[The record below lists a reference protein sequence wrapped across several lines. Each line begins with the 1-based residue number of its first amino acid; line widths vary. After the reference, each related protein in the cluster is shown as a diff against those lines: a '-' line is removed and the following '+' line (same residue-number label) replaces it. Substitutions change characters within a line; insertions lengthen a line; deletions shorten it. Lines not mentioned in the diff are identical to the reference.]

1 MAGVAIVAAAG
12 ARYTSAMDKP
22 SPDRPVDGPTADG
35 GAARPEVSPLVPVA
49 DLPHGRALPCRV
61 GGRPVLL
68 YRSGE
73 TVRAVVNRCPHVGT
87 PLDMS
92 PGNVF
97 TLDGRY
103 LICATHGALF
113 DPSDG
118 RCVSGP
124 CRNKALES
132 LPVSVRDGQV
142 WLAVP
147 D

>member
-1 MAGVAIVAAAG
+1 ME
-12 ARYTSAMDKP
+12 KP
-22 SPDRPVDGPTADG
+22 SPDPSSDGAN
-35 GAARPEVSPLVPVA
+35 AAGRRLAAVA
-49 DLPHGRALPCRV
+49 DLPAGRALPCV
-61 GGRPVLL
+61 ITGRPVLL
-68 YRSGE
+68 YRLGE

-92 PGNVF
+92 PGKVF
-97 TLDGRY
+97 TSDGRH

-124 CRNKALES
+124 CRDKMLERV
-132 LPVSVRDGQV
+132 PVSLRDGQV
-142 WLAVP
+142 WLAAP